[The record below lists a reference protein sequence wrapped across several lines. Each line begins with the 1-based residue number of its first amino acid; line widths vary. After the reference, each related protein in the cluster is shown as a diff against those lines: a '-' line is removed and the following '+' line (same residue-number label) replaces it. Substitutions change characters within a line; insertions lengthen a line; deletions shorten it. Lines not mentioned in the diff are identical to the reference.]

1 MTAPA
6 SPLHHGAEMDGCQ
19 AVLRRADKGAHK
31 RADMISTSP
40 DEAVSGLANVAGRFK
55 LHFFGE
61 ESRIPTALRTRP
73 RQQGNDPLAA

>member
-6 SPLHHGAEMDGCQ
+6 SPLHHGVQMDSCQ

-31 RADMISTSP
+31 RADMISTSS

-55 LHFFGE
+55 LHFGE
-61 ESRIPTALRTRP
+61 ESRFHGLRTRP